1 MSSTTI
7 KETWFVE
14 LKRLLEA
21 SNPGTALTVQL
32 NDLKELNEAVMLQTL
47 EKGSFGLI
55 VDDTDTQNG
64 SDEKTDM
71 NMHPRIGI
79 SIIAQVRGP
88 NCVNMVDTIF
98 KIDPFARVCVLL
110 EHEGIPFDCPV
121 ISSTVSIEKFN
132 VVDGVLSRK

>member
-14 LKRLLEA
+14 LKRLLE
-21 SNPGTALTVQL
+21 SSKPGTALAVQL

-47 EKGSFGLI
+47 EEGSLGLI

-64 SDEKTDM
+64 SDDKTDM
-71 NMHPRIGI
+71 NMCQKFGT

-98 KIDPFARVCVLL
+98 NIYPFARVCVLL

-121 ISSTVSIEKFN
+121 ISSPVSIEKFK